1 MMRAAICRDG
11 GAYVNEPYEDSNVS
25 MNFSVQA
32 SSGDI
37 NLSGWTS
44 SVQGG

>member
-1 MMRAAICRDG
+1 MRAAICRDG
-11 GAYVNEPYEDSNVS
+11 GAYTNETYEDSNVS

-37 NLSGWTS
+37 NLRLDE
-44 SVQGG
+44 